1 MADGTFLLKIINP
14 DRIFFEGN
22 ASFVELHTSEG
33 DVGVYPKHIPMT
45 FIVEP
50 GVIRIHTEEGIKE
63 AALHAGFIEVLEDKI
78 TIMAESV
85 EWPDEIDI
93 ARAEEAKIRAERR
106 LNGKDAGIDIAKAEL
121 ALKRSLAR
129 IQLGNRR

>member
-1 MADGTFLLKIINP
+1 MADATFLLKIINP
-14 DRIFFEGN
+14 DRLFYQGEV
-22 ASFVELHTSEG
+22 SFIELHTTEG
-33 DVGVYPKHIPMT
+33 DVGIYPKHIPMT

-50 GVIRIHTEEGIKE
+50 GVIRIHTEEGVKE

-85 EWPDEIDI
+85 EWPDEIDLE
-93 ARAEEAKIRAERR
+93 RAKEAKIRAERR
-106 LNGKDAGIDIAKAEL
+106 LNGKEAGIDIAKAEL

-129 IQLGNRR
+129 IRLGDKR

>member
-1 MADGTFLLKIINP
+1 
-14 DRIFFEGN
+14 
-22 ASFVELHTSEG
+22 
-33 DVGVYPKHIPMT
+33 MT
-45 FIVEP
+45 FIIEP
-50 GVIRIHTEEGIKE
+50 GIIRIHTEEGVKE

-93 ARAEEAKIRAERR
+93 TRAKEAKIRAERR
-106 LNGKDAGIDIAKAEL
+106 LSGKEGGIDIAKAEL

-129 IQLGNRR
+129 IQLGNKR

>member
-33 DVGVYPKHIPMT
+33 DVGIYPKHVPMT

-50 GVIRIHTEEGIKE
+50 GVIRIHTEEGVKE
-63 AALHAGFIEVLEDKI
+63 AALHAGFIEVLQDKI

-85 EWPDEIDI
+85 EWPDEIDV
-93 ARAEEAKIRAERR
+93 ARAEEARIRAERR
-106 LNGKDAGIDIAKAEL
+106 LNTRESGIDIDKAEL

-129 IQLGNRR
+129 LQLGNQR

>member
-1 MADGTFLLKIINP
+1 MADATFLLKIINP
-14 DRIFFEGN
+14 DRLFYQGEV
-22 ASFVELHTSEG
+22 SFVELHTTEG
-33 DVGVYPKHIPMT
+33 DVGIYPKHIPMT

-50 GVIRIHTEEGIKE
+50 GVIRIHTEEGVKE

-85 EWPDEIDI
+85 EWPDEIDLE
-93 ARAEEAKIRAERR
+93 RAKEAKIRAERR
-106 LNGKDAGIDIAKAEL
+106 LNGKEAGIDIEKAEL

-129 IQLGNRR
+129 IRLGDKR

>member
-33 DVGVYPKHIPMT
+33 DVGIYPKHVPMT

-50 GVIRIHTEEGIKE
+50 GVIRIHTEEGVKE
-63 AALHAGFIEVLEDKI
+63 AALHAGFIEVLQDKI

-85 EWPDEIDI
+85 EWPDEIDV
-93 ARAEEAKIRAERR
+93 ARAEEARIRAERR
-106 LNGKDAGIDIAKAEL
+106 LNNRESGIDIDKAEL

-129 IQLGNRR
+129 LQLGNKR